1 MDTTQPNEGARNGL
15 AQTLLSYSST
25 DLWQET
31 GALTNLR
38 AIATPHGALFLVT
51 RGWALNKPTHERKAN
66 LNGKALRSHAGKN

>member
-1 MDTTQPNEGARNGL
+1 MDTTQPNEGARSGL

-51 RGWALNKPTHERKAN
+51 RAEP
-66 LNGKALRSHAGKN
+66 